1 MVDGAHTF
9 GTVIVAMVTPFTAE
23 GALDVSAAKRLAE
36 HLVSHGVDG
45 LLLSGTTGESPTTS
59 LEEKVR
65 LIEAVRAAVGP
76 DIHLLAGAS
85 TYDTASSVELA
96 EASAAAGANAL
107 LLVTP
112 YYSKP
117 PQAGVEA
124 HFTAIADATDLP
136 CVLYDIPGR
145 AGIEIA
151 PDTTRRLAQHPRIQ
165 AMKEAKG
172 NLEAAASLIPETGL
186 AYYSGDD
193 SLNLPWLAVGA
204 TGFISVAGHIVPGL
218 LREMYDCFKAGDLA
232 RCREI
237 NATMAPLYQA
247 QKRLG
252 GVTLSKEALRML
264 GIDVG
269 DPRLPQVAATDRQRE
284 ELRHDL
290 MTVGVL

>member
-1 MVDGAHTF
+1 MVDAARSL
-9 GTVIVAMVTPFTAE
+9 GTVIVAMVTPFDAA
-23 GALDVSAAKRLAE
+23 GALDVNAAKRLAN

-59 LEEKVR
+59 LAEKVA
-65 LIEAVRAAVGP
+65 LIEAVRAEVG
-76 DIHLLAGAS
+76 DSVTILAGAS
-85 TYDTASSVELA
+85 TYDTAASVEVA
-96 EASAAAGANAL
+96 KASAAAGADGL

-117 PQAGVEA
+117 NQTGVQA

-145 AGIEIA
+145 AGIEIQPETA
-151 PDTTRRLAQHPRIQ
+151 RRLAKHPKIV

-172 NLEAAASLIPETGL
+172 NFEAAASLIPDTGL
-186 AYYSGDD
+186 DYYSGDD
-193 SLNLPWLAVGA
+193 SLNLAWLALGA
-204 TGFISVAGHIVPGL
+204 TGFISVAGHIVPDL
-218 LREMYDCFKAGDLA
+218 LREMHDSFKAGDLA

-252 GVTLSKEALRML
+252 GVTLSKEALRMM
-264 GIDVG
+264 GIEVG
-269 DPRLPQVAATDRQRE
+269 DPRLPQVPATDSQRE

-290 MTVGVL
+290 QTVGVL